1 MKQNKVEQIFH
12 RLSRMEKT
20 LLADPSQRYNF
31 DSQTQKPFEV
41 VSSGDFT
48 VQVKMGMFIE
58 IFYSPYQDEV
68 LQISLIKKINALK
81 PGIEHAKY
89 YSQK

>member
-1 MKQNKVEQIFH
+1 
-12 RLSRMEKT
+12 
-20 LLADPSQRYNF
+20 
-31 DSQTQKPFEV
+31 
-41 VSSGDFT
+41 
-48 VQVKMGMFIE
+48 MGMFIE

-89 YSQK
+89 YSQKLFWFELEPADYTLEFLLYRQAKPEANYTERISF